1 MNMRHVPRIIVLLA
15 ISAALVVPAAP
26 AAAKLQIGISEQHS
40 EMFTSKYFKP
50 LKVKYAR
57 IVVPWN
63 IMSRHDYWPAY
74 LRAWLAGAKKM
85 HVQPHVAFNI
95 VDVVPKYFGKG
106 PTLGQYTKMVK
117 AFHKKY
123 KQVKV
128 FAPWNEENHVFQPTA
143 KHPKLAAQ
151 YYKILKKNC
160 RGCTVLAADLL
171 GDSNMKSWVKKFRRY
186 YKGRGPWGIHNYQDG
201 NKPKAFKKTWTY
213 LFTKMVKGPI
223 WSTEAGGLVGFK
235 TTKGRVA
242 YKYNLAR
249 QLRAQ
254 KLEFK
259 LMWDKRVRSRY
270 KRVYMYNWFGT
281 WTAKKRTDRWDSGLI
296 ALNGK
301 PRPSYYDLKRRI
313 KRGH

>member
-1 MNMRHVPRIIVLLA
+1 MRHVPRIIALLA

-26 AAAKLQIGISEQHS
+26 ATAKLQIGISEQNS
-40 EMFTSKYFKP
+40 TMFASKYFKP
-50 LKVKYAR
+50 LHVKYAR

-63 IMSRHDYWPAY
+63 ILTRKDYWPGY
-74 LRAWLAGAKKM
+74 LQAWLDGAAANG
-85 HVQPHVAFNI
+85 VEPHVAFNI
-95 VDVVPKYFGKG
+95 KDFSPASQGKG
-106 PTLGQYTKMVK
+106 PTLGQYTKLVK
-117 AFHKKY
+117 GFRKKY

-160 RGCTVLAADLL
+160 HGCTVLAADLL
-171 GDSNMKSWVKKFRRY
+171 GDSNMKSWVKKFKRSY
-186 YKGRGPWGIHNYQDG
+186 HGRGPWGIHNYQDG

-213 LFTKMVKGPI
+213 LFTRMVKGPI

-235 TTKGRVA
+235 TTSGRVA
-242 YKYNLAR
+242 YKYSLSR
-249 QLRAQ
+249 QLKAQ

-259 LMWDKRVRSRY
+259 LMWDKRV
-270 KRVYMYNWFGT
+270 YMYNWFGT
-281 WTAKKRTDRWDSGLI
+281 WTKTKRLNRWDSGLVDVK
-296 ALNGK
+296 GK
-301 PRPSYYDLKRRI
+301 PRPAYKDLKLRI